1 MKKAYADMTSA
12 ELQAEKETLEK
23 RYNEFKAKGLKLDMS
38 RGKPGSDQL
47 DLSKD
52 INDVKDYTENG
63 VDLRNYG
70 MMDGTPEWQK
80 AFCRSDAGK
89 AGKCDYRSERKSD
102 AYV

>member
-47 DLSKD
+47 DCLK
-52 INDVKDYTENG
+52 
-63 VDLRNYG
+63 
-70 MMDGTPEWQK
+70 
-80 AFCRSDAGK
+80 
-89 AGKCDYRSERKSD
+89 
-102 AYV
+102 